1 MVQDMDIVMAQ
12 ERINRAKNMKNKEF
26 IIKAIMSGLLIG
38 LCVDI
43 NNRIG
48 GLCGAFLF
56 SIGLLTICMSE
67 LSLFTGKVGS
77 SNDAKELFIT
87 FVLNIFGVIIMRIL
101 FTFNNMFVLGI
112 GCGML
117 MQIGVTA
124 YKKNLPIL
132 TIMCVMAFIL
142 AGYKHC
148 IAYAYNSL
156 DVVSFAVI
164 VLGNIIGAKICYYGG
179 VKL

>member
-1 MVQDMDIVMAQ
+1 MY
-12 ERINRAKNMKNKEF
+12 KEE
-26 IIKAIMSGLLIG
+26 IKSIFSGMLIG
-38 LCVDI
+38 LCADI
-43 NNRIG
+43 NNRVG

-56 SIGLLTICMSE
+56 SIGLLTICMLE

-77 SNDAKELFIT
+77 NNNINELFTT
-87 FVLNIFGVIIMRIL
+87 FILNILGVIIMRVI
-101 FTFNNMFVLGI
+101 FTFNNMFTLGI

-132 TIMCVMAFIL
+132 TIMCIMAFIL

-156 DVVSFAVI
+156 DVMSFALI

>member
-1 MVQDMDIVMAQ
+1 MY
-12 ERINRAKNMKNKEF
+12 KEE
-26 IIKAIMSGLLIG
+26 IKSIFSGMLIG
-38 LCVDI
+38 LCADI
-43 NNRIG
+43 NNRVG
-48 GLCGAFLF
+48 GICGAFLF
-56 SIGLLTICMSE
+56 SIGLLTICMLE

-77 SNDAKELFIT
+77 SNNIEDLFTT
-87 FVLNIFGVIIMRIL
+87 FVLNIFGVIITRML
-101 FTFNNMFVLGI
+101 FAFNSMFVLGI

-148 IAYAYNSL
+148 IAYVYNSL
-156 DVVSFAVI
+156 DVISFVLI
-164 VLGNIIGAKICYYGG
+164 VLGNIVGAKLCYYGG
-179 VKL
+179 VKS

>member
-1 MVQDMDIVMAQ
+1 MIH
-12 ERINRAKNMKNKEF
+12 IKKLKNMKNKEF

-38 LCVDI
+38 LCADI

-56 SIGLLTICMSE
+56 SIGLLTICMLE

-77 SNDAKELFIT
+77 SNDAKELFTT

-156 DVVSFAVI
+156 DVMSFALI

>member
-1 MVQDMDIVMAQ
+1 MNV
-12 ERINRAKNMKNKEF
+12 KEK
-26 IIKAIMSGLLIG
+26 IKSIFSGMLIG
-38 LCVDI
+38 LCADI

-48 GLCGAFLF
+48 GLCGAMLF
-56 SIGLLTICMSE
+56 SIGLLTICMCG
-67 LSLFTGKVGS
+67 LPLFTGRVGG
-77 SNDAKELFIT
+77 SNNIKELFVT
-87 FVLNIFGVIIMRIL
+87 FVLNIFGVIIMRVL

-117 MQIGVTA
+117 MQIGVIA
-124 YKKNLPIL
+124 YKKNYPFL
-132 TIMCVMAFIL
+132 TAMCVMAFIL

-156 DVVSFAVI
+156 DVVSFALI

>member
-1 MVQDMDIVMAQ
+1 MIHTKKL
-12 ERINRAKNMKNKEF
+12 KNMKNKEF

-38 LCVDI
+38 LCADI

-87 FVLNIFGVIIMRIL
+87 FVLNILGVIIMRVL
-101 FTFNNMFVLGI
+101 FSFNNMFVLGI

-132 TIMCVMAFIL
+132 TIVCVMAFIL

-156 DVVSFAVI
+156 DVMNFTLI

>member
-1 MVQDMDIVMAQ
+1 MIHTKKL
-12 ERINRAKNMKNKEF
+12 KNMKNKEF
-26 IIKAIMSGLLIG
+26 IIKSIMSGLLIG
-38 LCVDI
+38 LCADI

-77 SNDAKELFIT
+77 SNDAKELFTT

-156 DVVSFAVI
+156 DVMNFTLI

>member
-1 MVQDMDIVMAQ
+1 MIHTKKL
-12 ERINRAKNMKNKEF
+12 KNMKNKEF

-38 LCVDI
+38 LCADI

-77 SNDAKELFIT
+77 SNDAKELFTT

-156 DVVSFAVI
+156 DVMNFTLI

>member
-1 MVQDMDIVMAQ
+1 MY
-12 ERINRAKNMKNKEF
+12 KEE
-26 IIKAIMSGLLIG
+26 IKSIFSGMLIG
-38 LCVDI
+38 LCADI
-43 NNRIG
+43 NNRVG
-48 GLCGAFLF
+48 GICGAFLF
-56 SIGLLTICMSE
+56 SIGLLTICMLE

-77 SNDAKELFIT
+77 SNNIKELITT
-87 FVLNIFGVIIMRIL
+87 FVLNIFGAIIMRVL
-101 FTFNNMFVLGI
+101 FAFNNMFVLGI

-156 DVVSFAVI
+156 DVMSFALI

>member
-1 MVQDMDIVMAQ
+1 MIH
-12 ERINRAKNMKNKEF
+12 IKKLKNMKNKEF

-38 LCVDI
+38 LCADI

-56 SIGLLTICMSE
+56 SIGLLTICMLE

-77 SNDAKELFIT
+77 SNDAKELFTT
-87 FVLNIFGVIIMRIL
+87 FILNIFGVIIMKVL

-156 DVVSFAVI
+156 DVVSFALI